1 MKHEN
6 TASEVLNLVGGEK
19 NVDSV
24 THCATRL
31 RFNLKDESIAD
42 SDALKNVPGVM
53 GVASSGGQYQVII
66 GNEVHNVYKALAK
79 LGNFGAPSD
88 APVVKKGRFVTIL
101 DTISGIFTPILPA
114 MIGCAMIKAL
124 MLILKTFNLVDL
136 DGQFNTIMTFIGDSA
151 YYFLPMLLAWSAAV
165 KLKANVGLSLAV
177 AGVLLH
183 PSFSALMS
191 VGDPIKFLGLPVTPA
206 TYSSSVIPIIL
217 AVWILSY
224 VERFAEKYSPSVV
237 KSILKPLIILIVMAP
252 LTLIVL
258 GPLGAIVGNYLA
270 AGVGYINTHV
280 GWLLSGVIGATFPFL
295 IMTGMHYS
303 LGPVVLT
310 AYAQTQK
317 DSIVGP
323 GMLVHNISQG
333 AAALAVGL
341 RTKNKAFKQVAFS
354 TSVTALLGITEPAL
368 FGVTLRLKK
377 PLIAVIIGGAV
388 AGVYVGL
395 FGVARSALGIAGI
408 ATLPAFIT
416 ENPWNLVH
424 AAIGCV
430 IAFVVTFVMTLILGF
445 EDVPEE
451 TTATSTTTSV
461 QPVSGVVAGAS
472 ALQTSDRV
480 LIAPLS
486 GQVHE
491 LSTIQDEAFASGA
504 MGKGVAIT
512 PSDGRLVS
520 PVNGRVTAVFPTA
533 HAIGIS
539 SSGGAELLIH
549 VGMNTVKLKGE
560 HFTAHVQEGQTIKA
574 GDLLLEFDT
583 VAIAAKG
590 YDLTTPII
598 VTNSDDF
605 TDVIVTDKTS
615 ITIGE
620 KLIQIV

>member
-6 TASEVLNLVGGEK
+6 TAAEVLKLVGGEK
-19 NVDSV
+19 NIDSV

-31 RFNLKDESIAD
+31 RFNLKDEAVANGEAI
-42 SDALKNVPGVM
+42 KNVPGVM

-66 GNEVHNVYKALAK
+66 GNEVNNVYKALTQ
-79 LGNFGAPSD
+79 LGNFSNQQSD
-88 APVVKKGRFVTIL
+88 VPTVKKGRFTTIL
-101 DTISGIFTPILPA
+101 DTIAGIFTPILPA
-114 MIGCAMIKAL
+114 MIGCAMIKAVL
-124 MLILKTFNLVDL
+124 LILKTFHLVDL
-136 DGQFNTIMTFIGDSA
+136 DGQFNTIMTFIGDAA
-151 YYFLPMLLAWSAAV
+151 YYFLPILLAWSAAV
-165 KLKANVGLSLAV
+165 KLKANVGLSLTV
-177 AGVLLH
+177 AGILLH
-183 PSFSALMS
+183 PSFLALMS
-191 VGDPIKFLGLPVTPA
+191 TGKPISFLGLPVTPA

-258 GPLGAIVGNYLA
+258 GPLGAIAGNYLA

-280 GWLLSGVIGATFPFL
+280 GWLLSGVIGGAFPFL

-323 GMLVHNISQG
+323 GMLVHNIGQG
-333 AAALAVGL
+333 AAALAVAL

-368 FGVTLRLKK
+368 FGVNLRLKK

-388 AGVYVGL
+388 GGIYVGL
-395 FGVARSALGIAGI
+395 FGVGRSALGIAGL

-430 IAFVVTFVMTLILGF
+430 ISFVVTFIMTLILGF
-445 EDVPEE
+445 EDIPEDTSDQATQGKSPANAGVPVE
-451 TTATSTTTSV
+451 SV
-461 QPVSGVVAGAS
+461 
-472 ALQTSDRV
+472 SDRV
-480 LIAPLS
+480 LVAPLS
-486 GQVHE
+486 GRVLE
-491 LSTIQDEAFASGA
+491 LSTIKDEAFASGA
-504 MGKGVAIT
+504 MGKGVAIEPT
-512 PSDGRLVS
+512 EGKLIS
-520 PVNGRVTAVFPTA
+520 PVDGVISAVFPTS

-560 HFTAHVQEGQTIKA
+560 HFVAHVQEGDVVKA
-574 GDLLLEFDT
+574 GDLLLEFDMD
-583 VAIAAKG
+583 AIASKG

-598 VTNSDDF
+598 VTNSDAF
-605 TDVIVTDKTS
+605 ADVISTDKPS
-615 ITIGE
+615 IAMGE
-620 KLIQIV
+620 KLIQII

>member
-6 TASEVLNLVGGEK
+6 TAAEVLKLVGGEK

-31 RFNLKDESIAD
+31 RFNLKDESIANGE
-42 SDALKNVPGVM
+42 AIKNVPGVM

-66 GNEVHNVYKALAK
+66 GNEVNKVYRALTQ
-79 LGNFGAPSD
+79 LGHFSNQQSD
-88 APVVKKGRFVTIL
+88 APAVKKGRFTTIL
-101 DTISGIFTPILPA
+101 DTIAGIFTPILPA
-114 MIGCAMIKAL
+114 MIGCAMIKAVL
-124 MLILKTFNLVDL
+124 LILKTFNLVDL
-136 DGQFNTIMTFIGDSA
+136 NGQFNTIMTFIGDAA

-165 KLKANVGLSLAV
+165 KLKANVGLSLTV

-183 PSFSALMS
+183 PSFMALMS
-191 VGDPIKFLGLPVTPA
+191 AGEPITFLGLPVTPA

-224 VERFAEKYSPSVV
+224 VERFAEKYSPSVI

-258 GPLGAIVGNYLA
+258 GPLGAIAGNYLA
-270 AGVGYINTHV
+270 SGVGYINTHV
-280 GWLLSGVIGATFPFL
+280 GWLLSGVIGGAFPFL

-323 GMLVHNISQG
+323 GMLVHNIAQG

-341 RTKNKAFKQVAFS
+341 RTKNKAFKQVALS

-368 FGVTLRLKK
+368 FGVNLRLKK

-388 AGVYVGL
+388 GGVYLGL
-395 FGVARSALGIAGI
+395 FGVARAALGIAGL

-416 ENPWNLVH
+416 ENPWNLIH

-430 IAFVVTFVMTLILGF
+430 ISFVVTFIMTLILGF
-445 EDVPEE
+445 EDVPVERSA
-451 TTATSTTTSV
+451 TTIEAKAPSDAV
-461 QPVSGVVAGAS
+461 KADFPI
-472 ALQTSDRV
+472 SDRV

-486 GQVHE
+486 GEVLD
-491 LSTIQDEAFASGA
+491 LSMIKDEAFASGA
-504 MGKGVAIT
+504 MGKGVAIKPT
-512 PSDGRLVS
+512 EGMLIS
-520 PVNGRVTAVFPTA
+520 PVDGVVSAVFPTS

-560 HFTAHVQEGQTIKA
+560 HFIVHVQEGQQIKA
-574 GDLLLEFDT
+574 GDVLLEFDT
-583 VAIAAKG
+583 AAIAAKG

-605 TDVIVTDKTS
+605 ADVISTDKAS

-620 KLIQIV
+620 KMIQII